1 MGLEPIVD
9 RRTLIELFGLSLL
22 AGPELAFGAQA
33 PAAPQAGR
41 AGGAPITSTPP
52 GARDRFAGV
61 YRLASFGNTPQI
73 GRIYYDRA
81 GRMGAQLH
89 PPGRKPLP
97 AMPTVEDYREMLRG
111 FVAYY
116 GTYDIDESTRRVAH
130 HIESASNPAWI
141 GTDFIRWYE
150 FEPGRLILRT
160 QPNATTPLVW
170 ERLPDG

>member
-1 MGLEPIVD
+1 ME
-9 RRTLIELFGLSLL
+9 RRTLFEVIGMSLL
-22 AGPELAFGAQA
+22 AAPGLAFGQTQ
-33 PAAPQAGR
+33 APQAGAAR
-41 AGGAPITSTPP
+41 GAPITSTPP
-52 GARDRFAGV
+52 GARERFAGV
-61 YRLASFGNTPQI
+61 YRLIMFGNGQQI

-97 AMPTVEDYREMLRG
+97 GAPATPTVDDYREMLRG

-116 GTYDIDESTRRVAH
+116 GTYDVDESTKRVAH

-141 GTDFIRWYE
+141 GTDFVRWYE

-160 QPNATTPLVW
+160 APNSTTPLVW
-170 ERLPDG
+170 ERLPEG

>member
-1 MGLEPIVD
+1 MD
-9 RRTLIELFGLSLL
+9 RRTLVELLGLSLL
-22 AGPELAFGAQA
+22 AGPELALGGQA
-33 PAAPQAGR
+33 PAAPQPGAGR
-41 AGGAPITSTPP
+41 GAPITSTPP
-52 GARDRFAGV
+52 GARDPFVGV

-97 AMPTVEDYREMLRG
+97 AAPATPTVADYREMLRG

-141 GTDFIRWYE
+141 GTDFIRWYD

-160 QPNATTPLVW
+160 QPNATTPLIW
-170 ERLPDG
+170 ERLPEG